1 MAQEA
6 EMDAQ
11 AGRPLDDLEAVQET
25 DFMFYLNGCHVS
37 FPRIYDFGIRSGNYC
52 MLLEYNCAHSLDYF
66 IAKAKIQ
73 FDHELVRHISRQ
85 LVEACECLRQYNV
98 VHCDIAPR
106 NVLIMP
112 LTGNIKLI
120 DFGKMRWSGTRFGMP
135 NDMPLG
141 TWAPEV
147 RHAPMTCKADIYSVA
162 VTIYM
167 VAFSGKVPFHFTRDP
182 DNENFL
188 GFPDGAPFTM
198 ADFLT
203 RTMCRQVVTRLSA
216 EQALRHP
223 FISAPVGPFN
233 VDILMQVPYE
243 FTEPKPENEKFIGQ
257 YSTKFVQVLEAL
269 IAKRKQSISQ
279 FARSYNLQQP
289 FTSPKSSMTN
299 LEQ

>member
-1 MAQEA
+1 
-6 EMDAQ
+6 MDAR
-11 AGRPLDDLEAVQET
+11 AGRPLDDLEAVKET
-25 DFMFYLNGCHVS
+25 DFMFYLNGCHTF
-37 FPRIYDFGIRSGNYC
+37 FPKIYDFGIKSGDYC

-66 IAKAKIQ
+66 ISKTKIQ
-73 FDHELVRHISRQ
+73 FDHELVRHISKQ
-85 LVEACECLRQYNV
+85 LVEACEYLANYNV

-135 NDMPLG
+135 KDAPLG
-141 TWAPEV
+141 T
-147 RHAPMTCKADIYSVA
+147 C
-162 VTIYM
+162 
-167 VAFSGKVPFHFTRDP
+167 
-182 DNENFL
+182 FL

-198 ADFLT
+198 TDFLT

-269 IAKRKQSISQ
+269 IAKRKQGISQ
-279 FARSYNLQQP
+279 FARSYSLQQP
-289 FTSPKSSMTN
+289 FTSPQSSMTN